1 MSKIHLADFFVKTP
15 FPRIFL
21 ALTFGPNNTSRGFLL
36 AALIGT
42 HLLRRSIASYT
53 VRNAHGIFI
62 ICGNFTHVIGGCLPS
77 LEGCNVNHDPDG
89 KFTMAII

>member
-1 MSKIHLADFFVKTP
+1 MKRHSDLWTGKH
-15 FPRIFL
+15 
-21 ALTFGPNNTSRGFLL
+21 
-36 AALIGT
+36 
-42 HLLRRSIASYT
+42 YT

-89 KFTMAII
+89 KFTIAII

>member
-1 MSKIHLADFFVKTP
+1 M
-15 FPRIFL
+15 
-21 ALTFGPNNTSRGFLL
+21 N
-36 AALIGT
+36 
-42 HLLRRSIASYT
+42 T
-53 VRNAHGIFI
+53 VRNAHWIFF

>member
-1 MSKIHLADFFVKTP
+1 MKGKYTMPSP
-15 FPRIFL
+15 
-21 ALTFGPNNTSRGFLL
+21 
-36 AALIGT
+36 
-42 HLLRRSIASYT
+42 YT

-62 ICGNFTHVIGGCLPS
+62 ICGNFTHVICGCLPS